1 MLAASEQ
8 DVDVAEAQHAVER
21 VHPPDAV
28 VRVVNPL
35 LRRLLASRFHSPVS
49 RSLLLLHYRG
59 RRTGRT
65 YTVPVGYHWI
75 DGQLSVLTNSGW
87 RHNFAGGRDIEVTY
101 RGQRLPARAQ
111 LIDDADELTTIY
123 HDMITELGVTQAQR
137 RLGIRI
143 TVDRPP
149 TRDELREAITR
160 TGLSVVRLDL
170 GAASVERD

>member
-1 MLAASEQ
+1 MLAPCDEE
-8 DVDVAEAQHAVER
+8 VEVAQSQHAVER
-21 VHPPDAV
+21 VHPPDVV
-28 VRVVNPL
+28 VRLVNPVM
-35 LRRLLASRFHSPVS
+35 RRLLASRFHAPVS
-49 RSLLLLHYRG
+49 KSLMLLHFRG

-111 LIDDADELTTIY
+111 LIDDADEVTTIY
-123 HDMITELGVTQAQR
+123 HDMITELGVAQAQR
-137 RLGIRI
+137 RLGIRV

-149 TRDELREAITR
+149 TRDELRGAVTR